1 MLNSLPLRRI
11 WFVVP
16 ARVHILDL
24 AGPLQVLNGIN
35 EFGIAPLSLCVVGP
49 ESQPASFQGL
59 RLADIGP
66 LPSRLDVGDVVIV
79 LGCKLDE
86 HARPTAQQQAVVTWL
101 RDVVVPLRARV
112 TLASVCT
119 GAMLL
124 GEAGLLNGRECTT
137 HHAYLDRLQQRYP
150 TARVLSKRVLVD
162 DTDLVTS
169 AGVSAGIDLA
179 LHLVARAFGS
189 AAAIRIARDNVVSFR
204 RLEADPA
211 LDAPLRYR
219 AHDIAVIH
227 AIQDYLS
234 ANPALTESYDV
245 LAGRFG
251 LSYRHTARLFQQAA
265 GVTLKWYHQA
275 LRIGLAERL
284 LRGSDMS
291 VEQIAERC
299 GFATSQTFRAAWRQ
313 QHTVPPMAWRASGAD
328 AIADKPVY
336 S

>member
-1 MLNSLPLRRI
+1 MLSILPLRRI

-16 ARVHILDL
+16 PRVHILDL

-35 EFGIAPLSLCVVGP
+35 EFGIAPLSLRVVGP
-49 ESQPASFQGL
+49 ESQPASFQGV
-59 RLADIGP
+59 RLADIRP
-66 LPSRLDVGDVVIV
+66 LPSRLDTGDVVMV

-86 HARPTAQQQAVVTWL
+86 HARPTTQQAAIVTWL
-101 RDVVVPLRARV
+101 RDVVVPLQGRV
-112 TLASVCT
+112 TVASVCT

-124 GEAGLLNGRECTT
+124 GEAGLLDGRACTT
-137 HHAYLDRLQQRYP
+137 HHAYLERLQQRYP
-150 TARVLSKRVLVD
+150 ATRVLSKRVLVD

-179 LHLVARAFGS
+179 LHLVARAYGS
-189 AAAIRIARDNVVSFR
+189 EAAIRIARDNLVAFR

-234 ANPALTESYDV
+234 ADPACNESYDAI
-245 LAGRFG
+245 AGRFG

-265 GVTLKWYHQA
+265 GVTLKLYHQA
-275 LRIGLAERL
+275 LRIGQAEQL
-284 LRGSDMS
+284 LRHSAMP
-291 VEQIAERC
+291 VEQIAQRC

-313 QHTVPPMAWRASGAD
+313 QHALSPIAWRAAGA
-328 AIADKPVY
+328 AARVDKNVL